1 MVLDEELH
9 VIQGSPIWEDRQFT
23 RHELEL
29 LTLSSDAKYSVY
41 KYEFEERGKGSRILV
56 MHIKKM
62 DGQKY
67 RRLSALW
74 KIFIPVYICSY
85 IFTLV
90 FFTIRM
96 RRKVQEPLDMLNE
109 GILALAGGNRDTKI
123 SYKGPREFE
132 AIFNS
137 FNRMSG
143 LLRESED
150 SKERLIMEKQK
161 MLADIS
167 HDLKTPITVIRG
179 YAKAVADGLT
189 SPVTQKHYLNTI
201 FTKTE
206 DLTEMINAFYDYGK
220 LEHPEFRL
228 VKERQDLA
236 EFIREYLAFKYDEI
250 DLTGFEI
257 EAEIPDGEV
266 WYSFDGIQLRRVF
279 DNIFSNALK
288 HNPRGTT
295 IYLTLQQTDRS
306 IRIEI
311 GDNGVGIPEEIR
323 ENLLIP
329 LWWET
334 IPETTDRAPGLG
346 LRSQRRSW
354 SFTAVRSFGKAGESC
369 GEHAVRDPAHED
381 GGKRKKHDESMKKI
395 TVSLI
400 IINGI
405 QLLIG
410 ISIWIYIGIVRL
422 TGVDLTLYLA
432 VSLMLLCNVATIVG
446 LYLAMRYTNHDL
458 EDSIHNLE
466 RLNAKLRTQRH
477 DYLNHFQVIYGL
489 MELEEYGEAKKYL
502 APVFKDIMK
511 VSKALKTSQ
520 PAVNALLQVKME
532 AAERARIDFYPE
544 IRSEL
549 SALPI
554 EP

>member
-1 MVLDEELH
+1 MKSFKGRDRSLYVLLIKNYIIYTLVMVALMMVIYFGRVLAEKTIIQAPRVNRPLGGGELLERGEYENLTLKKLLGTQGSFEILDLDGNLIYTDREGDEEGYTARELALIPVYNTPYSYKASEYEAENGTRHTLVRCVRTEADTGYREDVSYMVLDEELH

-323 ENLLIP
+323 ENLFDP
-329 LWWET
+329 FMVG
-334 IPETTDRAPGLG
+334 DDSRNNRQGSGLG
-346 LRSQRRSW
+346 L
-354 SFTAVRSFGKAGESC
+354 AVA
-369 GEHAVRDPAHED
+369 
-381 GGKRKKHDESMKKI
+381 KKI
-395 TVSLI
+395 VELHGGALFLEKPV
-400 IINGI
+400 N
-405 QLLIG
+405 
-410 ISIWIYIGIVRL
+410 
-422 TGVDLTLYLA
+422 LA
-432 VSLMLLCNVATIVG
+432 VSTLFVIRLMRTEG
-446 LYLAMRYTNHDL
+446 K
-458 EDSIHNLE
+458 E
-466 RLNAKLRTQRH
+466 RSMMSL
-477 DYLNHFQVIYGL
+477 
-489 MELEEYGEAKKYL
+489 
-502 APVFKDIMK
+502 
-511 VSKALKTSQ
+511 
-520 PAVNALLQVKME
+520 
-532 AAERARIDFYPE
+532 
-544 IRSEL
+544 
-549 SALPI
+549 
-554 EP
+554 

>member
-1 MVLDEELH
+1 MKSFKGRDRSLYALLIKNYIIYTLVMVGLMMIIYFARVLAEKTIIQAPRVNRPLGGRELLERGEYEALTLKKLLGTQGSFEILDQEGNLIYTDREGDEEGYTARELALIPEYNAPYSYMASEYETEDGKKHTLVRCVRMEADTGFREDVSYMVLDEELN
-9 VIQGSPIWEDRQFT
+9 VIQSSPEWKNERFT

-29 LTLSSDAKYSVY
+29 LTLQSDAKYSVY

-67 RRLSALW
+67 RKLSALW
-74 KIFIPVYICSY
+74 KIFIPIYICSY
-85 IFTLV
+85 IFALL

-143 LLRESED
+143 LLRKSED

-189 SPVTQKHYLNTI
+189 SPATQKHYLNTI
-201 FTKTE
+201 FAKTE

-250 DLTGFEI
+250 DLTGFEL
-257 EAEIPDGEV
+257 EAEIPDQEV
-266 WYSFDGIQLRRVF
+266 MYSFDGVQLRRVF
-279 DNIFSNALK
+279 DNIFSNAMK
-288 HNPRGTT
+288 HNPKGTT
-295 IYLTLQQTDRS
+295 IYFTLQQSERS

-323 ENLLIP
+323 DNLFDP
-329 LWWET
+329 FMVG
-334 IPETTDRAPGLG
+334 DDSRNNRQGSGLG
-346 LRSQRRSW
+346 L
-354 SFTAVRSFGKAGESC
+354 AVA
-369 GEHAVRDPAHED
+369 
-381 GGKRKKHDESMKKI
+381 KKI
-395 TVSLI
+395 VELHGGALFLEKPV
-400 IINGI
+400 N
-405 QLLIG
+405 
-410 ISIWIYIGIVRL
+410 
-422 TGVDLTLYLA
+422 LA
-432 VSLMLLCNVATIVG
+432 VSTLFVIRLMRADGKERSAI
-446 LYLAMRYTNHDL
+446 
-458 EDSIHNLE
+458 NL
-466 RLNAKLRTQRH
+466 
-477 DYLNHFQVIYGL
+477 
-489 MELEEYGEAKKYL
+489 
-502 APVFKDIMK
+502 
-511 VSKALKTSQ
+511 
-520 PAVNALLQVKME
+520 
-532 AAERARIDFYPE
+532 
-544 IRSEL
+544 
-549 SALPI
+549 
-554 EP
+554 

>member
-1 MVLDEELH
+1 
-9 VIQGSPIWEDRQFT
+9 
-23 RHELEL
+23 
-29 LTLSSDAKYSVY
+29 
-41 KYEFEERGKGSRILV
+41 
-56 MHIKKM
+56 
-62 DGQKY
+62 
-67 RRLSALW
+67 
-74 KIFIPVYICSY
+74 
-85 IFTLV
+85 
-90 FFTIRM
+90 
-96 RRKVQEPLDMLNE
+96 MLNE

-323 ENLLIP
+323 ENLFDP
-329 LWWET
+329 FMVG
-334 IPETTDRAPGLG
+334 DDSRNNRQGSGLG
-346 LRSQRRSW
+346 L
-354 SFTAVRSFGKAGESC
+354 AVA
-369 GEHAVRDPAHED
+369 
-381 GGKRKKHDESMKKI
+381 KKI
-395 TVSLI
+395 VELHGGALFLEKPV
-400 IINGI
+400 N
-405 QLLIG
+405 
-410 ISIWIYIGIVRL
+410 
-422 TGVDLTLYLA
+422 LA
-432 VSLMLLCNVATIVG
+432 VSTLFVIRLMRTEG
-446 LYLAMRYTNHDL
+446 K
-458 EDSIHNLE
+458 E
-466 RLNAKLRTQRH
+466 RSMMSL
-477 DYLNHFQVIYGL
+477 
-489 MELEEYGEAKKYL
+489 
-502 APVFKDIMK
+502 
-511 VSKALKTSQ
+511 
-520 PAVNALLQVKME
+520 
-532 AAERARIDFYPE
+532 
-544 IRSEL
+544 
-549 SALPI
+549 
-554 EP
+554 